1 MQIGLSG
8 GGAGVDRVIEQA
20 VTAEADGFKALWYA
34 GAVGGDPLVGMTLAG
49 RAPSTI
55 ELGTAVLQTYPCHP
69 VLQANRAL
77 AVASAMGRPAFTLGL
92 GSSHHTVIEDTYG
105 LDYDH
110 PGRHTEE
117 YFQVLEPLL
126 KGEPVNFEGEDFRVH
141 SPALS
146 TEGSTP
152 VPLLLAALGPRLL
165 RVAGAHADG
174 TILWMANARAIESHV
189 TPTIQAAAEGA
200 GRPAPRIV
208 AGLPIAV
215 HDDVEEARSTA
226 AKAFSVY
233 GELSNY
239 RRILDRGGVAGPADA
254 AIVGDEDAVTGQLEA
269 LFAAGATDYWAAI
282 LPVGSDRSGSRQRT
296 RALLKELSAEA

>member
-34 GAVGGDPLVGMTLAG
+34 GAVGGDPVVGMSLAG
-49 RAPSTI
+49 RATSTI
-55 ELGTAVLQTYPCHP
+55 ELGTAILQTYPCHP

-92 GSSHHTVIEDTYG
+92 GPSHGRVIEDVYG
-105 LDYDH
+105 LSYDH

-117 YFQVLEPLL
+117 YFRVLEPLL
-126 KGEPVNFEGEDFRVH
+126 KGEPVNFDGEDFSVH

-146 TEGSTP
+146 SDGGSG

-165 RVAGAHADG
+165 RVAGAHANG
-174 TILWMANARAIESHV
+174 TILWMATARAIESHV
-189 TPTIQAAAEGA
+189 APTIRAAAEDA

-226 AKAFSVY
+226 AKAFTVY
-233 GELSNY
+233 GELPNY
-239 RRILDRGGVAGPADA
+239 RRILDHGGAAGPADA
-254 AIVGDEDAVTGQLEA
+254 AIVGDEASVTGQLEA
-269 LFAAGATDYWAAI
+269 IFAAGATDYWAAI
-282 LPVGSDRSGSRQRT
+282 LPVGADRSGSRQRT
-296 RALLKELSAEA
+296 RDLLKELSAEA